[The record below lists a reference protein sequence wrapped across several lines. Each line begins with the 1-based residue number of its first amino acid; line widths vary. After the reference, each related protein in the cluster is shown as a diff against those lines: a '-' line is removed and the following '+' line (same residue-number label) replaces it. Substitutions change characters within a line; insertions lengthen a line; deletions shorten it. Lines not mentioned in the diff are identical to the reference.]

1 LFDLGGHSL
10 LLVRLANAVSVELGV
25 TLSMRSF
32 FKITNLRDLAQMIEA
47 EATFQFIEQ
56 KMNSAVIVS
65 DGYL

>member
-1 LFDLGGHSL
+1 
-10 LLVRLANAVSVELGV
+10 
-25 TLSMRSF
+25 MRSF